1 MSEFIPQHTPETI
14 NDDFLL
20 GYLDCAEWLLDEEID
35 RDKISGWSQ
44 QALKRAAEE
53 CASFERNYKVFL
65 DLYYKISGR
74 DRSSAGHDF
83 YLSRN
88 GHGAGFF
95 DRGDEVVFEALQIAA
110 RSYGETNEYVWRRRI
125 RMD

>member
-1 MSEFIPQHTPETI
+1 MAEFIPQHTPETI

-20 GYLDCAEWLLDEEID
+20 GYLDCAEWLLNEEID
-35 RDKISGWSQ
+35 RSKISGWSQ
-44 QALKRAAEE
+44 QALKRAAED
-53 CASFERNYKVFL
+53 CASFERANKAL
-65 DLYYKISGR
+65 LAQYYEISGR
-74 DRSSAGHDF
+74 DRASAGHDF

-95 DRGDEVVFEALQIAA
+95 DRGDEPCFQSLQKHAA
-110 RSYGETNEYVWRRRI
+110 VYRETNEYVWRRRI